1 MNNELLSAAY
11 TAAKI
16 GYRDQ
21 VLNLLRQLLMQDIR
35 NEEAWILLSEQLE
48 DPDKVIYCLEKALII
63 NPENGSARARL
74 ESYRSNTQ
82 FILQSEMPDMSSQS
96 NQMQAII
103 GERNCP
109 FVGMREDPE
118 TLAAYPSMM
127 NLCLHQKPHK
137 QVDFSHQ
144 AKFCLSESHVNCPV
158 YIGEMELIT
167 TSSTLDGSIN
177 RKLPHFGLLAKA
189 RVWGLIIL
197 VGVILAGIYA
207 LLRLP

>member
-1 MNNELLSAAY
+1 MNNELLSGAYAA
-11 TAAKI
+11 AEI
-16 GYRDQ
+16 GDKDQ
-21 VLNLLRQLLMQDIR
+21 VLNLLRQLLMKDIR
-35 NEEAWILLSEQLE
+35 NVKAWILLSEQLE
-48 DPDKVIYCLEKALII
+48 DPDKVIYCLEKALMI
-63 NPENGSARARL
+63 NPENGRVLERL
-74 ESYRSNTQ
+74 ESYRRNTQ
-82 FILQSEMPDMSSQS
+82 VILQSEITDMPPQL
-96 NQMQAII
+96 NQMQAIV

-118 TLAAYPSMM
+118 TLTAYPSTM
-127 NLCLHQKPHK
+127 NLCLHQKTPK

-167 TSSTLDGSIN
+167 PGSNLVGSFN
-177 RKLPHFGLLAKA
+177 RKLPHIGILAKA